1 MNCNN
6 GSKIKLSWN
15 TGIYVYIYLDLITTI
30 SYYLGPHL
38 EQIDKLKTHHK
49 EMCDFATC
57 TNKILC
63 VNQTLDVSIA
73 NVYLQKYKLIVLYN

>member
-1 MNCNN
+1 MFIFT
-6 GSKIKLSWN
+6 SI
-15 TGIYVYIYLDLITTI
+15 
-30 SYYLGPHL
+30 YYLGPHL

-63 VNQTLDVSIA
+63 VNQTVDLSIA